1 MHSSHS
7 GVSLALDIFISPG
20 FLKCRV
26 THLIAGDLWTTFIVD
41 GCNNHPYFLLIYVLE
56 KKTSTYSFFFVESKN
71 FICDHWATNQIDSPA
86 FRLAGTLWDA
96 GYPYKYRKNDPIL
109 YMIFAR

>member
-26 THLIAGDLWTTFIVD
+26 TYLIAGDLWTTFIVD
-41 GCNNHPYFLLIYVLE
+41 GCNDHQYFFADLCFRAKASTNKPVFFCRAKTLFVVIELPT
-56 KKTSTYSFFFVESKN
+56 KKTLLHFDWLVH
-71 FICDHWATNQIDSPA
+71 CGMLDSPIN
-86 FRLAGTLWDA
+86 TT
-96 GYPYKYRKNDPIL
+96 KMNPI
-109 YMIFAR
+109 YMIIAR

>member
-1 MHSSHS
+1 MVIQKGACLGKSGSTSLKYSVHSSHS

-41 GCNNHPYFLLIYVLE
+41 GCNDHPYFLLIYVLE
-56 KKTSTYSFFFVESKN
+56 
-71 FICDHWATNQIDSPA
+71 
-86 FRLAGTLWDA
+86 
-96 GYPYKYRKNDPIL
+96 
-109 YMIFAR
+109 